1 MIERVKERK
10 GDYERYGG
18 GERIDISEGMR
29 PSCVPINEMHLR
41 RISSRVPTWERLEK
55 YSLFLLDRTSV
66 SSKRNDYGRLKFLG
80 SDGCGVYGFVSA
92 RGVQASRRIRINVDR
107 CYARPGG

>member
-41 RISSRVPTWERLEK
+41 RIYRLA
-55 YSLFLLDRTSV
+55 FLL
-66 SSKRNDYGRLKFLG
+66 G
-80 SDGCGVYGFVSA
+80 
-92 RGVQASRRIRINVDR
+92 NV
-107 CYARPGG
+107 